1 MVVIGFNGG
10 RMRGAGFNIDIIAL
24 NCCMD
29 THTGKIFHDRSHAVT
44 FLKTDM
50 ADAADKSRTVGKWRN
65 SSHGQSLVGKAAHI
79 DIDAVESVLCR
90 TGQADT
96 FRCIL
101 STAAHFLEGAKQCHI
116 SLQGIKVN
124 VSDKD
129 IAAGE
134 DSHAV
139 EIGGS

>member
-1 MVVIGFNGG
+1 
-10 RMRGAGFNIDIIAL
+10 
-24 NCCMD
+24 MD
-29 THTGKIFHDRSHAVT
+29 THSGKIFHDRSHAVT

-79 DIDAVESVLCR
+79 DIDAVESALCR
-90 TGQADT
+90 TGQTDT